1 MWKIACFDKQ
11 LETAVGQR
19 APSPLLLG

>member
-11 LETAVGQR
+11 LDTAVGQK